1 MTIQKKVKSEM
12 TLNIELTDQAMINYS
27 GTNDAIRAFNVAVN
41 NGQARLALQILTQ
54 VIDGLADKIE
64 ALEDPSIDEI
74 IKPLDVT
81 PSITEPEKK
90 EEVTV
95 VEEIKTVEPEV
106 SETKNAEVKE
116 EKVTKAKS

>member
-1 MTIQKKVKSEM
+1 M

-74 IKPLDVT
+74 IKTIDVT
-81 PSITEPEKK
+81 PIVTEPEKK
-90 EEVTV
+90 EELTV

-106 SETKNAEVKE
+106 SETKNVEVKE
-116 EKVTKAKS
+116 EKVTKVKS